1 MALPEVASR
10 EEWLRARVDK
20 NYAFEG
26 SQGQVSLA
34 DMFGDCS
41 QLVIQHIMFGPDWD
55 SACPRCPQVT
65 SELTDSLTERLRSRD
80 TTYAMVCR
88 APYAKIDAY
97 RGGRNLTVPWYS
109 SYGSDFNYDFQVTL
123 DGAAGQR
130 DYDYQ
135 SVSELPADD
144 SFELPGVSCFLR
156 TDRAIFHTYSAY
168 VRGPDH
174 VDLGCLYLDM
184 TASGRPEEW
193 ELPRGRAPRIYAT

>member
-1 MALPEVASR
+1 MISRPPPSHIRQRDRVRLPPAEEDVMALPEVASR

-97 RGGRNLTVPWYS
+97 RGGR
-109 SYGSDFNYDFQVTL
+109 
-123 DGAAGQR
+123 AAKLQ
-130 DYDYQ
+130 
-135 SVSELPADD
+135 LPIR
-144 SFELPGVSCFLR
+144 V
-156 TDRAIFHTYSAY
+156 
-168 VRGPDH
+168 
-174 VDLGCLYLDM
+174 
-184 TASGRPEEW
+184 
-193 ELPRGRAPRIYAT
+193 RAPRRRLVRAAGGQLLPAH